1 MQQII
6 ELHEITQAALKRDAL
21 TLRALV
27 QEFLRVHRNFGDIKK
42 PDTADAREMAFAASL
57 VELLAM
63 RSEAKPPS
71 WTREVPASPEP
82 FYLLAYAE
90 KMPRLRRMC
99 HDESPEPLR
108 KRGFYA
114 PPNFLTFA

>member
-1 MQQII
+1 MN
-6 ELHEITQAALKRDAL
+6 ELPEIARTALKRDAL
-21 TLRALV
+21 MLRALT
-27 QEFLRVHRNFGDIKK
+27 QEFIHAQPEFALVQR
-42 PDTADAREMAFAASL
+42 PDLSDLREMAFAASL

-63 RSEAKPPS
+63 RANQAPPQ
-71 WTREVPASPEP
+71 WTVGVPASPEP

-90 KMPRLRRMC
+90 KMPRLKQMC

-114 PPNFLTFA
+114 PPNFLEFA